1 MILTIWVA
9 KAAQIAIRLLGRAG
23 THTPGLI
30 ARRLHPGIIGA
41 LRHPARVIAV
51 TGTNGKTTVSNLLT
65 DALEA
70 QGLTVASNRTG
81 SNIPAGV
88 ATMLNAQAL
97 SGDFD
102 QLLVIA
108 APKTLGELRKHWG
121 KPLQAKLVGEMAKDL
136 TGMTTDQIVKA
147 IDNA

>member
-1 MILTIWVA
+1 MILP
-9 KAAQIAIRLLGRAG
+9 K
-23 THTPGLI
+23 
-30 ARRLHPGIIGA
+30 GA
-41 LRHPARVIAV
+41 LVAV
-51 TGTNGKTTVSNLLT
+51 VDGEKLVMFKNTGDHEPQLTALPIPEVDANGS
-65 DALEA
+65 
-70 QGLTVASNRTG
+70 G
-81 SNIPAGV
+81 SGGHQSSSANPDDSTKSEDGFAAGV

-97 SGDFD
+97 AGDFD